1 MQPLILAD
9 QITRGAAD
17 FLRAAFPSS
26 TPGFDGLLERFLARP
41 GNLFKGPYLTLPLP
55 FRTQADLG
63 KPFFSWLP
71 DGFRPYAHQ
80 ARAFKRLS
88 GDYAAS
94 TLVATGTGSGKTECF
109 LYPILEH
116 CRQQRQA
123 GHKGIKAIIL
133 YPMNALATD
142 QASRL
147 AKLILSN
154 TQLSGIRAGLYV
166 GGDAKADPAD
176 GSTASGKV
184 QQLKNGGY
192 SLITDRAV
200 LRNDPPDILLT
211 NYKML
216 DFLLIRVEDSPL
228 WAHQQPDTLR
238 YLVVDELHT
247 FDGAQGTDLACLIRR
262 LKGRLQTPPGQLVCV
277 GTSATLGSEGEEG
290 LLAFAGQIFG
300 ERFQSSGSS
309 SGSSTEGN
317 GAIITE
323 DRLSVA
329 EYLQNLVVE
338 YTQTPQQEDEAIL
351 DPSSDAAGTPKEW
364 LAAQV
369 PLWFGETHRC
379 KTPNE
384 VEDPLWRCKL
394 ADLLRGHFAFHNLLK
409 DLERLASRSVPVEQV
424 LQTLTSRLPAGSS
437 FRFASLW
444 LGSLLALVAH
454 ARTARGGIPARQ
466 VAGPESASQSVAG
479 TGKAIETNFFLQ
491 VKVEIW
497 LRELRRMVASLDSAS
512 PELKHHDDIH
522 GKQDDRLWAPVLSCR
537 DCHTTGWGATISHA
551 DENVLITDPQTFY
564 NAYFGESL
572 STRMIFPLSVLQAGK
587 FDAGILRQFSVRKLC
602 PSCGTLHHKD
612 ATTCG
617 CMEGASTMLEVLVT
631 NNMKQRQHKG
641 AKQTYS
647 SHDCPFCDG
656 DNTLSILGSQAASLS
671 AVMLAQLFGSSFNA
685 DKKLIAFSDSVQ
697 DAAHR
702 AGFLQARTWR
712 LNLRPA
718 LAQVINEGDEH
729 GQPLTMEALPAHFE
743 RHWQKEL
750 GEALY
755 LSNFLPTSLHWLRD
769 FEHLQEHGELPAG
782 SELPKWFS
790 ALLPWLLN
798 AEFGREAGI
807 GRSLV
812 ATGTAAVHLPA
823 EALDKAVKYMSSI
836 LPEKLEELSEATPEE
851 MSVFLQGMVESFQR
865 VGAWKAPGLDLYME
879 AGCQPW
885 RYKGRPLAMSH
896 LSSGLRAPRFIS
908 LVKYGRCISML
919 GTEQQWYRAWA
930 FKAFPGLHAFA
941 LPSDKLLPELYQVGV
956 DALQHAGIADCVADS
971 KEQNIHVWGLMPG
984 AFQVVP
990 QVSQWCCDTCHRVVW
1005 RGDAMGVKGERSGYG
1020 SLEGQPCRDRVCSG
1034 RLKPASSD
1042 AGVDSQGY
1050 YRRLYLSA
1058 DIRRVVAKEHT
1069 SLLERPVREEVERR
1083 FKANHHPVR
1092 PGDVNV
1098 LSATPTLEM
1107 GIDIG
1112 DLSAVL
1118 QCSVPP
1124 RQASYIQRAG
1134 RAGRSTGNALV
1145 MTMANATPHDL
1156 YFWHDPRT
1164 MIAGAV
1170 DAPGVFLN
1178 ASAVLERQL
1187 TAYTLD
1193 CWVQDA
1199 LRAGARAKGTSIPKT
1214 LGEVLKHVGK
1224 ADETA
1229 FPYTW
1234 LKYVEANQEALLAGF
1249 LELFR
1254 SEESSGS
1261 SRNRLDAELT
1271 PESTQW
1277 LRSFIQGGEDREG
1290 VAPSLA
1296 FRILN
1301 RLNEVDKDRAELKK
1315 RQERIGKETAKRQSE
1330 VQSDSVKEDLARL
1343 RQERRAIGA
1352 LLARIDG
1359 KQTLNFMTDEGLLP
1373 NYAFPEEGVVLRSVI
1388 TRADRSVSH
1397 SLQSS
1402 GASASESS
1410 SHEAALQTFE
1420 YERAASVAIREL
1432 APNNTFYAEGRR
1444 VVVNQVEISQAKPE
1458 PWRFCRQCGHA
1469 EQGGTTTGL
1478 KQCPRCGDGMWAD
1491 SGRVRRMARLT
1502 TVYART
1508 PDSESRIGDD
1518 SDERKRAFYVDKML
1532 VDVAPEDV
1540 SDAYMVKSPGF
1551 PFGFEFLRK
1560 VTLRQVNF
1568 GESGDAAQ
1576 DAMMTIAGEE
1586 RPRPGFQLCETCGT
1600 LQKTRNV
1607 EIAYLNHAPW
1617 CSARHQA
1624 PSGLFGSPSS
1634 SEEGIFLYREFASE
1648 GIRFFLPEVGFS
1660 DVPEAMHSFMSALEL
1675 GLMRRFHG
1683 AVSHLRIATDVRMAS
1698 NSQSAQTY
1706 LVIYDTVPGGTGYL
1720 KELMRDRTPVLEV
1733 LEGAL
1738 QVLRNCACKDDE
1750 GADGCYRCVYRY
1762 NNNRDRALISR
1773 RLALQLLEEVLGHK
1787 DQLVKVHSLAARQ
1800 QDNPLLES
1808 SLEKR
1813 FLEALRRP
1821 WPSGQFQLKDAMFN
1835 GKHGYWVHAGKRRWR
1850 LELQVMLDNSQGVA
1864 IPCKP
1869 DFVFWPDDGVDDLPI
1884 AVFTDGWQYHKDRV
1898 LDDLAKRQ
1906 AIAHSGKFSVWTLT
1920 WSDVSAAVQ
1929 YDQVNPISGSG
1940 ANVAVAGNSAP
1951 GGHPPWRSLLSGNA
1965 VAAFEKLLQSNRI
1978 QALNAFHQQ
1987 PAFLQ
1992 LHARLAGHTH
2002 RQMERLAGALAIS
2015 LLAPLS
2021 DAAAAQAEKEGR
2033 QAMREGA
2040 FWQQLK
2046 GYGLLELEDE
2056 PASRWG
2062 YRSIGSDIQFMAGMS
2077 NDALKHWMGGD
2088 PARQHDPALVVQ
2100 WNPVVDSSAGLPDN
2114 KQTAWH
2120 QLWQV
2125 LNLLLPLRSAWVGQE
2140 GMADLARLVGGASA
2154 ASVDRPFSQIWEP
2167 IMDLAA
2173 AEVQPW
2179 LQQLARQGVSLPKV
2193 GYELMGSD
2201 ERVLAEAELAWPDRK
2216 VAVLMPSDEDG
2227 VDNPD
2232 RERMVGMGWTVFV
2245 VSTESALD
2253 ELLAILKND

>member
-9 QITRGAAD
+9 QLTRGVAD

-71 DGFRPYAHQ
+71 EGFRPYAHQ

-88 GDYAAS
+88 GDHAAS

-123 GHKGIKAIIL
+123 GRKGIKAIIL

-147 AKLILSN
+147 ARLILSN
-154 TQLSGIRAGLYV
+154 THLSGIRAGLYV
-166 GGDAKADPAD
+166 GGDATADPAD
-176 GSTASGKV
+176 GSTASGNV
-184 QQLKNGGY
+184 QQLKNGAY

-200 LRNDPPDILLT
+200 LRKDPPDILLT

-216 DFLLIRVEDSPL
+216 DFLLIRAEDSPL

-277 GTSATLGSEGEEG
+277 GTSATLGSEGEDG
-290 LLAFAGQIFG
+290 LLTFAGQIFG
-300 ERFQSSGSS
+300 ERFQSSGNS
-309 SGSSTEGN
+309 SGSSSEGN
-317 GAIITE
+317 DAIITE
-323 DRLSVA
+323 DRLLVA

-338 YTQTPQQEDEAIL
+338 YTQTPRQEDEAIL
-351 DPSSDAAGTPKEW
+351 DPSSDAAGSPKDW

-369 PLWFGETHRC
+369 PLWFGESHRC

-394 ADLLRGHFAFHNLLK
+394 ADMLRGHFAFHNMLK
-409 DLERLASRSVPVEQV
+409 DLERLASRSVPIEQV
-424 LQTLTSRLPAGSS
+424 LQTLISRLPAGSS
-437 FRFASLW
+437 SRFASLW

-466 VAGPESASQSVAG
+466 VAGPESASQSVAR
-479 TGKAIETNFFLQ
+479 TGKAIETTFFLQ

-522 GKQDDRLWAPVLSCR
+522 VKPDNRLWAPVISCR
-537 DCHTTGWGATISHA
+537 DCHVTGWGATISHA

-564 NAYFGESL
+564 NAYFGELL
-572 STRMIFPLSVLQAGK
+572 STRMIFPLSVLRGGK

-612 ATTCG
+612 ATACG
-617 CMEGASTMLEVLVT
+617 CVEGVSALMEVLLT
-631 NNMKQRQHKG
+631 NNMKQRQCKG

-718 LAQVINEGDEH
+718 LAQVIEQGDEG

-743 RHWQKEL
+743 RHWKTTL
-750 GEALY
+750 GEGLY

-769 FEHLQEHGELPAG
+769 YEHLQEHGDLPAG
-782 SELPKWFS
+782 SSLPEKFS
-790 ALLPWLLN
+790 ALLPWLLH
-798 AEFGREAGI
+798 AEFGREAAI

-812 ATGTAAVHLPA
+812 ATGTAVVHLPA
-823 EALDKAVKYMSSI
+823 ETLDKAVQYMSGV
-836 LPEKLEELSEATPEE
+836 LPEKLGELRDAKPEE
-851 MSVFLQGMVESFQR
+851 MRVFLLGLVESFQR
-865 VGAWKAPGLDLYME
+865 AGAWKAPGLDSYM
-879 AGCQPW
+879 ADGCQPW
-885 RYKGRPLAMSH
+885 RYKGRPLAMSY
-896 LSSGLRAPRFIS
+896 LSSGLRAPRFVS
-908 LVKYGRCISML
+908 LVKYGRCISVL
-919 GTEQQWYRAWA
+919 GTAQQWYQAWA
-930 FKAFPGLHAFA
+930 FKAFPVLNALA
-941 LPSDKLLPELYQVGV
+941 LPPGNLMPELYQVGL
-956 DALQHAGIADCVADS
+956 DALQHAGIAGCVADS
-971 KEQNIHVWGLMPG
+971 KGQNIHVWGLTPG
-984 AFQVVP
+984 AFQVVT
-990 QVSQWCCDTCHRVVW
+990 QVRKWCCDTCHRVAW
-1005 RGDAMGVKGERSGYG
+1005 GRRTTGSEGDRSGYED
-1020 SLEGQPCRDRVCSG
+1020 LEGQPCRDRVCNG
-1034 RLKPASSD
+1034 RLKHASSD
-1042 AGVDSQGY
+1042 KELDRQGY

-1058 DIRRVVAKEHT
+1058 DIQRVVAKEHT

-1145 MTMANATPHDL
+1145 MTMANAIPHDL
-1156 YFWHDPRT
+1156 YFWHEPRT

-1199 LRAGARAKGTSIPKT
+1199 LRAGARAKGASIPKT

-1234 LKYVEANQEALLAGF
+1234 LKYVETNQEALLAGF

-1261 SRNRLDAELT
+1261 FRNRLDAELT

-1352 LLARIDG
+1352 LLARIDS

-1388 TRADRSVSH
+1388 TRADRSASH
-1397 SLQSS
+1397 ASQSS
-1402 GASASESS
+1402 GASSSESS
-1410 SHEAALQTFE
+1410 GHEVAPQTFE

-1444 VVVNQVEISQAKPE
+1444 VVVNQVDISQAKPE

-1469 EQGGTTTGL
+1469 EQGGTTAGL

-1540 SDAYMVKSPGF
+1540 RDAYMVKSPGF

-1600 LQKTRNV
+1600 LRKTRNV

-1624 PSGLFGSPSS
+1624 PSGLFGSPGS

-1660 DVPEAMHSFMSALEL
+1660 DVPKAMHSFMSALEL

-1683 AVSHLRIATDVRMAS
+1683 AVGHLRIAADVRMAS
-1698 NSQSAQTY
+1698 NTQSAQTY

-1733 LEGAL
+1733 LEEAL

-1750 GADGCYRCVYRY
+1750 RADGCYRCVYRY
-1762 NNNRDRALISR
+1762 NNNRDRGLISR
-1773 RLALQLLEEVLGHK
+1773 RLAVQLLEEVLGHK

-1821 WPSGQFQLKDAMFN
+1821 WPGGQFQLQNAMFN
-1835 GKHGYWVHAGKRRWR
+1835 GKHGYWVRAGKRRWR

-1869 DFVFWPDDGVDDLPI
+1869 DFVFWPDDSVDDLPI

-1929 YDQVNPISGSG
+1929 YDQVNPVSGSAANG
-1940 ANVAVAGNSAP
+1940 ATAGNSAP
-1951 GGHPPWRSLLSGNA
+1951 GGHSPWRSLLSGKA
-1965 VAAFEKLLQSNRI
+1965 VGAFDKLLQSNRI

-2046 GYGLLELEDE
+2046 GYGLLEDE
-2056 PASRWG
+2056 SFARWG

-2077 NDALKHWMGGD
+2077 NDALKRWMAGD

-2100 WNPVVDSSAGLPDN
+2100 WNPVVDSSAGLPDS

-2140 GMADLARLVGGASA
+2140 GMDELAQLARGALA
-2154 ASVDRPFSQIWEP
+2154 TSVDRPFSQIWEP

-2179 LQQLARQGVSLPKV
+2179 LQQLARQGVSLPEV

-2216 VAVLMPSDEDG
+2216 VAVLTPSDQDG
-2227 VDNPD
+2227 LDNPD
-2232 RERMVGMGWTVFV
+2232 RERMMGMGWTVFV